1 MASQRFCL
9 RWNNHQ
15 SNLLSVFDQL
25 LHAETFT
32 DVTLAIDGQT
42 LKAHKVHSS
51 HFVFGFFSPLSGS
64 ESIKLNFLL
73 SLKVFFLSFFSFPF
87 FGNKRARRGDSLMY
101 FLSSFVLLVRR
112 RKKCLIAIPSSVREE
127 KCLTEKCLVIALVP
141 TSTEC
146 GGRRVLSHLPS
157 PADRFQ
163 LGIIWRGGFFPDNAK
178 EKYEILLKR

>member
-51 HFVFGFFSPLSGS
+51 HFVFGFFFRYQEASQSSWTFYYLW
-64 ESIKLNFLL
+64 KF
-73 SLKVFFLSFFSFPF
+73 FFLSFFFLFLFS
-87 FGNKRARRGDSLMY
+87 GTRELAGESLMY
-101 FLSSFVLLVRR
+101 FLSSFVLLVR

-163 LGIIWRGGFFPDNAK
+163 LGIIWRGGFFFLITRKRNM
-178 EKYEILLKR
+178 KYY